1 MQGRVSSGG
10 QEMTPKQTRKPPKRE
25 SAPDRDFD
33 DRLLELVA
41 ERFQM
46 LAEPMRLRLLNQLR
60 EGEKSVGELVEATG
74 ARQANVSRH
83 LNALLTHGLVTRRK
97 EGVFAYYRIA
107 DPAVFDLCELVCDSL
122 EARLASRQEAL
133 SGNSA

>member
-1 MQGRVSSGG
+1 
-10 QEMTPKQTRKPPKRE
+10 MTRKQTRRSPGQKTP
-25 SAPDRDFD
+25 APRDFD

-60 EGEKSVGELVEATG
+60 EGEKSVGKLVEATD

-83 LNALLTHGLVTRRK
+83 LGALLSHGLVRRRK
-97 EGVFAYYRIA
+97 EGVFVYYRIA
-107 DPAVFDLCELVCDSL
+107 DPTIFDLCELVCDSL
-122 EARLASRQEAL
+122 QERLAARQEAL
-133 SGNSA
+133 SGNSS